1 MVVQNY
7 TMAAGTH
14 RAAPHRQRFEEDGG
28 MFWDGVRV
36 YPRVG
41 ENFGDAYRR
50 QMKLAAPT
58 AKPATKPAAKPA
70 PAVDPRV
77 TELKRM
83 EARVAEMKR
92 CVPMA
97 EELRKLEAE
106 RVQLQQRLDARE
118 KASNRKG
125 FASKLRFAQPFRV
138 GRKPA

>member
-1 MVVQNY
+1 MVCRLTQHNWMFSAQRWVMPTREQCV
-7 TMAAGTH
+7 AEFGAESGPRLFAGGYH
-14 RAAPHRQRFEEDGG
+14 AIE
-28 MFWDGVRV
+28 
-36 YPRVG
+36 G
-41 ENFGDAYRR
+41 ERTRR
-50 QMKLAAPT
+50 KQLAS
-58 AKPATKPAAKPA
+58 KPKPAAKPV

-97 EELRKLEAE
+97 EELRELQAE
-106 RVQLQQRLDARE
+106 RDALKTQLAA
-118 KASNRKG
+118 KATSRKG